1 MSPVPPGVP
10 TGPPTAPPPPSPWP
24 ASRPA
29 EPRPPRWRPPALAVL
44 IVAVVVVLSAGVAAL
59 VLTGD
64 DEPGTDLAAD
74 ETPSTTTEAPPTTPA
89 PPTTAEPPPPT
100 TEPRTPLE
108 RAVVELSAFVARE
121 RGLEFLRPVQVQ
133 LLEDGPFE
141 ARLLRDVEEEREDV
155 DQSEKVLR
163 ALGLLEPGVDLFET
177 YVSFYGGAVLG
188 FYDPETDELVLRGA
202 ELTPYVR
209 STLVH
214 ELTHALDDQHFELH
228 RPELDE
234 GDDEAAFAFSALVEG
249 VGVAVESSYQQGLSA
264 DEQAQADREAARFG
278 GRVDYASVPPIV
290 TSLVQFPYLAGPSF
304 VSALVRHGGDAE
316 VDAAFRDPPT
326 TTEQILY
333 PEIYLAGDEP
343 ISVPPPPA
351 GGAIIEEGTYGQ
363 WILYLTL
370 ADVLDGDAADRA
382 ADGWGGDSYVAWD
395 EGPSRTCVRMAFA
408 MDTASDLRE
417 LDDAWRQWARAH
429 GDATVDTTAETVTV
443 TACG

>member
-1 MSPVPPGVP
+1 M
-10 TGPPTAPPPPSPWP
+10 
-24 ASRPA
+24 
-29 EPRPPRWRPPALAVL
+29 
-44 IVAVVVVLSAGVAAL
+44 VVLAAGVAAL

-64 DEPGTDLAAD
+64 DGPGTDLAAD
-74 ETPSTTTEAPPTTPA
+74 NAPSTTTEAPPPTSA
-89 PPTTAEPPPPT
+89 PPTTAEPLPPT

-108 RAVVELSAFVARE
+108 RAVVELSAFVAQE
-121 RGLEFLRPVQVQ
+121 RGLEFLRPVQVE

-141 ARLLRDVEEEREDV
+141 ARLLRDVEEEREAV

-188 FYDPETDELVLRGA
+188 FYDPETDELVVRGGKLNA
-202 ELTPYVR
+202 YVR

-249 VGVAVESSYQQGLSA
+249 VGVTVETSYQQGLSA
-264 DEQAQADREAARFG
+264 DEQAEADQEAAKFG
-278 GRVDYASVPPIV
+278 GRIDYSSVPPIV
-290 TSLVQFPYLAGPSF
+290 TSLVQFPYLGGPSF

-316 VDAAFRDPPT
+316 VDAAFRNPPT

-333 PEIYLAGDEP
+333 PEIYLAGDDP
-343 ISVPPPPA
+343 LSVPPPPA
-351 GGAIIEEGTYGQ
+351 GGPIIEEGTYGQ

-408 MDTASDLRE
+408 MDIPNDLRE

-429 GDATVDTTAETVTV
+429 GDTTVDTTADTVTV

>member
-1 MSPVPPGVP
+1 MV
-10 TGPPTAPPPPSPWP
+10 AI
-24 ASRPA
+24 A
-29 EPRPPRWRPPALAVL
+29 
-44 IVAVVVVLSAGVAAL
+44 IAVVVVLAAGVAAL

-64 DEPGTDLAAD
+64 DGPGTDLAAD
-74 ETPSTTTEAPPTTPA
+74 KAPSTTAEAPPTTP

-121 RGLEFLRPVQVQ
+121 RGLEFLRPVQVE
-133 LLEDGPFE
+133 LLADGPFE
-141 ARLLRDVEEEREDV
+141 ARLLRDVEEEREAV

-188 FYDPETDELVLRGA
+188 FYDPETDELVVRGGD
-202 ELTPYVR
+202 LNPYVR

-228 RPELDE
+228 RPELEE

-249 VGVAVESSYQQGLSA
+249 VGVTVESSYQQGLSA
-264 DEQAQADREAARFG
+264 DEQAESQQEAAEFG

-290 TSLVQFPYLAGPSF
+290 TSLVQFPYLGGPPF

-316 VDAAFRDPPT
+316 VDAALRDPPT

-333 PEIYLAGDEP
+333 PEIYLAGDDP

-351 GGAIIEEGTYGQ
+351 GGAIIEDGTYGQ
-363 WILYLTL
+363 WVLYLTL
-370 ADVLDGDAADRA
+370 ADVLDGDAASQA

-408 MDTASDLRE
+408 MDTPNDLRE

-429 GDATVDTTAETVTV
+429 GDATVDTTADTVTV